1 MRNLIKRISALLL
14 CLLLVLSLPVTAL
27 AEEAKDTDE
36 AAAAEEGTTLRIL
49 RQKQFLDFTENCRLD
64 SYSRNLS
71 VVLLTDIDLTGV
83 DFAGIPIFCGNGP
96 GNMGTMGHR
105 SHFATIANK
114 VITIDIVYIAI
125 PIIVRIFRTIQFR
138 LIHPHIVYQ
147 IRMVKL
153 YSLINNCDNH
163 ITGSCFILP
172 GFP

>member
-49 RQKQFLDFTENCRLD
+49 RQKQFLDFAENCRLD

-83 DFAGIPIFCGNGP
+83 DFSGIPIFCGTTCLWCAP
-96 GNMGTMGHR
+96 
-105 SHFATIANK
+105 HFS
-114 VITIDIVYIAI
+114 
-125 PIIVRIFRTIQFR
+125 Q
-138 LIHPHIVYQ
+138 
-147 IRMVKL
+147 
-153 YSLINNCDNH
+153 
-163 ITGSCFILP
+163 
-172 GFP
+172 